1 MITQFLTLEL
11 DATHLSSSLQHTI
24 EAQLKQQGEPLR
36 WAIAAVSAE
45 GIQVEAVILQEQE
58 IILSDAS
65 DMNSCP

>member
-11 DATHLSSSLQHTI
+11 DVTHLSSSLRHTI
-24 EAQLKQQGEPLR
+24 ESILKQQGEPLR
-36 WAIAAVSAE
+36 WAITAVSAE